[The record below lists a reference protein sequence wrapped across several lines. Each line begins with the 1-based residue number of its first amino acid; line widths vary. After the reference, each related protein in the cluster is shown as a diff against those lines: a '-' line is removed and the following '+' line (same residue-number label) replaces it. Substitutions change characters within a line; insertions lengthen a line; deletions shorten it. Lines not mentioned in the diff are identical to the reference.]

1 VISLLFYLPE
11 DDTRP
16 HLGTSVYIPKDGQF
30 RCPGGPHHSFDGF
43 ERVYAMPYVPNTLF
57 AFPKNDHCF
66 HAVEPIVE
74 PGVRRDLLL
83 YDITIESSPQ
93 RDPALIRHV
102 AVAAPVSRT
111 ALKRAGSA

>member
-1 VISLLFYLPE
+1 
-11 DDTRP
+11 
-16 HLGTSVYIPKDGQF
+16 
-30 RCPGGPHHSFDGF
+30 
-43 ERVYAMPYVPNTLF
+43 MPYVPNTLF

-93 RDPALIRHV
+93 REPALIRP
-102 AVAAPVSRT
+102 AT
-111 ALKRAGSA
+111 